1 MVCAVLSFYRWQD
14 CNWRSGD
21 AKLPRLN
28 LATISSRLCRLLG
41 IDLSSICRKA
51 LGRSALQGEAAGCYL
66 GNTSRSTA
74 RV

>member
-1 MVCAVLSFYRWQD
+1 MTCAVLSFYGWQD

-28 LATISSRLCRLLG
+28 LATTSSRLCRLLG
-41 IDLSSICRKA
+41 IDLSSMSRKS
-51 LGRSALQGEAAGCYL
+51 LGRTVLQGEAAGCYL
-66 GNTSRSTA
+66 GNTSLSRA